1 MSLRTPSPGP
11 PDPRPSGV
19 PSGWA
24 LAALGLA
31 AAAVWQGG
39 LLRRVPIA
47 PAPLHLH
54 CVPPHPPEA
63 DEPVSVLLPVRHEAE
78 TAVAAVRAALGQRGV
93 EHLDIVV
100 LDDGCPTEARA
111 ALRREFAD
119 DPRVRILAA
128 AALPAGWSAPAHRSH
143 QLAVAARGRV
153 LLFAEPCAPLGPCAA
168 AAAAAL
174 LRREQ
179 LDLAVLD
186 SGRPAPASSSPF
198 PAFSAFHPG
207 RFALAID
214 AAAYWTTGGY
224 RASAGI
230 PDPLELLRTVRRAR
244 GRAAI
249 ADARR
254 VIPPAKRIAPLV
266 RTEPHPPEA
275 VAPPIWEWPDSMSPI
290 PAVEDTLDSES
301 ISRLLPTD
309 DEPPAPPAAVGTR
322 A

>member
-1 MSLRTPSPGP
+1 MIPRTQSPGRP
-11 PDPRPSGV
+11 PPRPHGI
-19 PSGWA
+19 PSGWT

-39 LLRRVPIA
+39 LLRRIPIA

-54 CVPPHPPEA
+54 CAPPHPPEA
-63 DEPVSVLLPVRHEAE
+63 DEPVSVLLPVRHEAG

-100 LDDGCPTEARA
+100 LDDGCPTETRA

-153 LLFAEPCAPLGPCAA
+153 LIFAEPCAPLGPSAA

-174 LRREQ
+174 LRRER

-186 SGRPAPASSSPF
+186 SGRPAPAPYF
-198 PAFSAFHPG
+198 PFSAFHPG

-224 RASAGI
+224 RASAGVS
-230 PDPLELLRTVRRAR
+230 DPLELLRTVRRAR
-244 GRAAI
+244 GRAAV

-266 RTEPHPPEA
+266 RTEPHAPETA
-275 VAPPIWEWPDSMSPI
+275 APPIWEWPDSMSAI
-290 PAVEDTLDSES
+290 PLVEDTQAGES
-301 ISRLLPTD
+301 ISQPPLADTPK
-309 DEPPAPPAAVGTR
+309 PAPPEAAVGTR

>member
-1 MSLRTPSPGP
+1 M
-11 PDPRPSGV
+11 
-19 PSGWA
+19 
-24 LAALGLA
+24 
-31 AAAVWQGG
+31 WQGG

-54 CVPPHPPEA
+54 CAPPHPPEA
-63 DEPVSVLLPVRHEAE
+63 DEPVSVLLPVRHEAD

-100 LDDGCPTEARA
+100 LDDGCPTETRA

-128 AALPAGWSAPAHRSH
+128 AALPPGWSAPAHRSH

-153 LLFAEPCAPLGPCAA
+153 LIFAEPCAPLGPSAA

-174 LRREQ
+174 LRRER

-186 SGRPAPASSSPF
+186 SGRPAPAPYF
-198 PAFSAFHPG
+198 PFSAFHPG

-224 RASAGI
+224 RASAGVS
-230 PDPLELLRTVRRAR
+230 DPLELLRTVRRAR
-244 GRAAI
+244 GRAAV

-254 VIPPAKRIAPLV
+254 VIPPAKRIAPVV
-266 RTEPHPPEA
+266 RTEAHAPET
-275 VAPPIWEWPDSMSPI
+275 VAPPIWEWPDSMSAI
-290 PAVEDTLDSES
+290 PRVEDTQDGES
-301 ISRLLPTD
+301 VSQPPITD
-309 DEPPAPPAAVGTR
+309 TPKPAPPAAAVEAR

>member
-1 MSLRTPSPGP
+1 MIPRTQSPG
-11 PDPRPSGV
+11 RPHARHHAG
-19 PSGWA
+19 PSGWT

-31 AAAVWQGG
+31 ATAVWQGG
-39 LLRRVPIA
+39 LLRRIPIA

-54 CVPPHPPEA
+54 CAPPHPPQA
-63 DEPVSVLLPVRHEAE
+63 DEPVSVLLPVRHAAD

-100 LDDGCPTEARA
+100 LDDGCPAETRA

-128 AALPAGWSAPAHRSH
+128 AALPRGWSAPAHRSH

-153 LLFAEPCAPLGPCAA
+153 LLFTEPCAPLGPCAA

-174 LRREQ
+174 LRRER

-186 SGRPAPASSSPF
+186 SGRPAPAAYSPF
-198 PAFSAFHPG
+198 STFHPG

-224 RASAGI
+224 RASAGVS
-230 PDPLELLRTVRRAR
+230 DPLELLRTVRRAR
-244 GRAAI
+244 GRAAV

-266 RTEPHPPEA
+266 RTEPHASDVPS
-275 VAPPIWEWPDSMSPI
+275 PPIWEWPDSMSAI
-290 PAVEDTLDSES
+290 PAVEDTQSGES
-301 ISRLLPTD
+301 ISRLPLVETP
-309 DEPPAPPAAVGTR
+309 EPAPSAAVETR